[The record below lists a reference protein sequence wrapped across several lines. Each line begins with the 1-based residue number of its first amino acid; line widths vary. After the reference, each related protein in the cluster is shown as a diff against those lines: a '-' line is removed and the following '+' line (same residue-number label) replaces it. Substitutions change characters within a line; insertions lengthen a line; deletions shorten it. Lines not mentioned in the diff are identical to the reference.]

1 MVLSYKLM
9 FSPESRLNGDAAV
22 QVHKRALMIR
32 PGALGDTLLTIPALA
47 ELSENAEIAL
57 TGRGPGLYF
66 ARRWASE
73 IQDMEG
79 PGWHRLFSREP
90 HSEALPLRLKPDRVL
105 ALFNNPT
112 AGLEKNLRSYFP
124 QAELFIMPSLPPENL
139 PVHVA
144 EHIATCLARAGLM
157 IDPARA
163 MKHALSRALLRP
175 AFPPEDRKRLVF
187 HPGSGSPKK
196 NLPLSFWIDL
206 VRKLSLF
213 RAFEGTR
220 PICLLGPAEY
230 AARHPFLCTPP
241 DNIETVLC
249 QDPEP
254 MEALLSSACLY
265 LGHDSG
271 VTHLAA
277 MMGLPTVA
285 FFQSPNQTLWRPL
298 GPHAMI
304 LSKEASEKRLLS
316 KTFEALADLSGS
328 TGRPLLS
335 CQP

>member
-1 MVLSYKLM
+1 
-9 FSPESRLNGDAAV
+9 
-22 QVHKRALMIR
+22 MIR

-47 ELSENAEIAL
+47 GLPENAEIAL

-79 PGWHRLFSREP
+79 PGWYRLFSHER
-90 HSEALPLRLKPDRVL
+90 HSDALPLTLKPDLVL
-105 ALFNNPT
+105 ALFNNPP
-112 AGLEKNLRSYFP
+112 AALEKNLRSYFP
-124 QAELFIMPSLPPENL
+124 HADLFIMPSLPPQNL

-144 EHIATCLARAGLM
+144 EHIATCLAQAGLM

-175 AFPPEDRKRLVF
+175 ALPPEDRKRFVF

-196 NLPLSFWIDL
+196 NLSLSFWVDL
-206 VRKLSLF
+206 VRRLSLF
-213 RAFEGTR
+213 KAFEGTR

-230 AARHPFLCTPP
+230 AARHPFLSTPP
-241 DNIETVLC
+241 DGIETVLC
-249 QDPEP
+249 QEPEP
-254 MEALLSSACLY
+254 METLLSTACLY

-298 GPHAMI
+298 GPCVTI
-304 LSKEASEKRLLS
+304 LSKEPSEKRLLS
-316 KTFEALADLSGS
+316 KTLDALADVSGR